1 MNWILEEV
9 LDDIKAR
16 TKALKKVINDEEI
29 DATYKLAKTEELKWL
44 LYELHQISLM
54 MIEEAD
60 RFDEAEEDLR
70 TLRADA
76 TMGI

>member
-16 TKALKKVINDEEI
+16 TKALKKIINDEDV

-70 TLRADA
+70 EKRSDA
-76 TMGI
+76 QI

>member
-70 TLRADA
+70 EKRSDA
-76 TMGI
+76 QI

>member
-16 TKALKKVINDEEI
+16 TKALKKIINDEDV

-60 RFDEAEEDLR
+60 RFEESEEDLR